1 MPARVQPFGVGGM
14 FEAQAEIDAAVVDA
28 VAVEVQHV
36 VRPVGHLRALEI
48 LPQGG
53 QRRRVEQTELTGSV
67 IASWA
72 KQPVSA
78 PKRLPSSSSGMT
90 GNACQPRFSWICS
103 ACCSSLLTHSDCNTA
118 ALTTTANGDAAS
130 IARWISGYNG
140 APPRSWRESIQ
151 PSCPC
156 SASAK
161 QSRRTKS
168 SSGVLCERKSFIGRA
183 KRMGG

>member
-72 KQPVSA
+72 K
-78 PKRLPSSSSGMT
+78 
-90 GNACQPRFSWICS
+90 
-103 ACCSSLLTHSDCNTA
+103 
-118 ALTTTANGDAAS
+118 
-130 IARWISGYNG
+130 
-140 APPRSWRESIQ
+140 
-151 PSCPC
+151 
-156 SASAK
+156 
-161 QSRRTKS
+161 
-168 SSGVLCERKSFIGRA
+168 
-183 KRMGG
+183 